1 MYKFFLSFL
10 ISAFCNIAF
19 AQSQISEDS
28 YTRYE
33 LLDPVSHKFRIV
45 YDVTATKAP
54 NNFYYNTLRK
64 GSEHKV
70 DAVIDMTSGQPL
82 VWSVVSGDE
91 AKAAGLAEAE
101 AGTDYLKIKLERPL
115 LAGAEYR
122 LRIDKTYGDEQSYF
136 VDGDVITFTR
146 SLGIRK
152 NAIVLPIGFELIGCN
167 YPAQVIL
174 ENDGRIKISFMNT
187 GVGEVAL
194 KIMARKMKVQITVS
208 KPSASNQVS
217 STAIGPDKSKAR
229 VNYTIPERATQTR
242 EIVYFLQQPET
253 NSFRLYH
260 DYTEVREGIDKYVNV
275 VRAGSKASNPSAK
288 NLDTGKDLK
297 VETLRGA
304 EITNRKIEIGEMVTP
319 ETEIVV
325 IWFNAVKKG
334 QSTRIRIEETYT
346 DPNRYLIYNNELIFD
361 RSFGRLYN
369 TVILPDGW
377 ILTGSSIPAIVSL
390 ADGKLKLDFAN
401 DRPDEID
408 VFIKAVRR

>member
-304 EITNRKIEIGEMVTP
+304 EITNRKIDIGEMVTP